1 MHKTKQLLNTVQAV
15 IPIKVKLIVKK
26 LTKKIHISYC
36 KVLLQLKPNDPGLNN
51 FLASA
56 LQNEGDLSGAI
67 ASYNVLLQLTPNDP
81 ELHNAL
87 GNVLKNQGD
96 LASAIAA
103 YNKALELNR
112 YFAWTRSIQIDK
124 QVHICDEAEV
134 SISASGMDDLRSE
147 VNFIDSP
154 ALCMPEDSSDP
165 NTLGAHAN
173 CIFICVFNQVQY
185 VEMLLLLLESIHLY
199 GNLSDRIHILIYTSS
214 LFKELISSSCFLEVE
229 LKFEINDTYNDVD
242 KACKARLDLFK
253 LPSVKHYK
261 KVLYLDTD
269 VLIKDD
275 MQSLFDVCEEDILYV
290 LEEGSI
296 DSEHDYW
303 GRSLFKDE
311 IAVYDDKTA
320 FSSGIILF
328 NNCKKIEDLFDR
340 IREDIHER
348 PFYLSCHDQPYIVYN
363 AFKYR
368 LFDNKTLK
376 ALAVNNN
383 FDIDGDKVIHHF
395 PGHPGVHQQKALYM
409 TNFLIALKKNYQGD
423 PGKPIPSAQK

>member
-134 SISASGMDDLRSE
+134 SISASGMDDLRIE

-296 DSEHDYW
+296 DSEHDFW

-348 PFYLSCHDQPYIVYN
+348 PFYLRAPRKMRSG
-363 AFKYR
+363 
-368 LFDNKTLK
+368 
-376 ALAVNNN
+376 LA
-383 FDIDGDKVIHHF
+383 
-395 PGHPGVHQQKALYM
+395 
-409 TNFLIALKKNYQGD
+409 
-423 PGKPIPSAQK
+423 